1 MNPDA
6 SPFTPDVPA
15 SADIFVGRERHVKDL
30 LAAVRKAKS
39 GKLSVAW
46 IGGERGIGKSSLAA
60 YVGAAAEINDNA
72 LFAHVPLGGVN
83 TLGEMARVSYRRLL
97 QENRNKSWGE
107 NVSSMFSKWVKEV
120 DAFGVKIDLNMKKEE
135 LPSTMEDFAEALTHI
150 AGKVPGRDV
159 LTLVFDDINGIA
171 GEPFFAHGIK
181 SMVDGLAIRKAHIP
195 VCMIFTGL
203 DERLNDM
210 CNVNPSVVRC
220 FQPRIDVEPWT
231 QAESAEFFQ
240 KAFKG
245 ADVTVSHDKIK
256 TLAESCRGIP
266 SVAHELGHAVW
277 REAENKKIEP
287 RVIRISMAMTA
298 HAISGRFMQKDTDKS
313 ILRKIAEKCPWHFSR
328 DSLLDEGFL
337 TDEEEKVLDDFLR
350 RMRKLGGIY
359 HAGSEPGIYRLRIA
373 LAAALAAEIRNGKKQ
388 PRAVRKNDE

>member
-1 MNPDA
+1 MNPET
-6 SPFTPDVPA
+6 SPFTPGVPA
-15 SADIFVGRERHVKDL
+15 SADIFTGREEHVKEL
-30 LAAVRKAKS
+30 LVAVRAAKR

-60 YVGAAAEINDNA
+60 YVGEVAEQKEGA

-83 TLGEMARVSYRRLL
+83 SLGEMAKVSYHRLL
-97 QENRNKSWGE
+97 KENRNKSWGE
-107 NVSSMFSKWVKEV
+107 KVSSLFNRWVTEV
-120 DAFGVKIDLNMKKEE
+120 DAFGVKFRLDMKQEE
-135 LPSTMEDFAEALTHI
+135 LPVTMEDFAETLAHI
-150 AGKVPGRDV
+150 AGEIPGRDV

-171 GEPFFAHGIK
+171 GEPFFAHGVK

-195 VCMIFTGL
+195 VCMMFTGL
-203 DERLNDM
+203 DERLDDM
-210 CNVNPSVVRC
+210 RNTNPSVVRC
-220 FQPRIDVEPWT
+220 FQPMIDVKPWA

-240 KAFKG
+240 NAFKG

-256 TLAESCRGIP
+256 TLAESCRGVP
-266 SVAHELGHAVW
+266 VMAHELGHAVW

-287 RVIRISMAMTA
+287 RVIRISMAMAA

-313 ILRKIAEKCPWHFSR
+313 ILRKIAETNPWNFSR
-328 DSLLDEGFL
+328 DSLLDKGGL

-359 HAGSEPGIYRLRIA
+359 HAGSEPGVYRLRIA

-388 PRAVRKNDE
+388 PRAVRENDE

>member
-1 MNPDA
+1 MNPET

-15 SADIFVGRERHVKDL
+15 SVDIFIGRERHVEDL
-30 LAAVRKAKS
+30 LAAVRKAKR

-46 IGGERGIGKSSLAA
+46 IGGESGIGKSSLAA
-60 YVGAAAEINDNA
+60 YVGAVAEQNEGA
-72 LFAHVPLGGVN
+72 LFAHVPLGDAVTVKDIAQKAYLSLLDN
-83 TLGEMARVSYRRLL
+83 NRDKTLGEKLFALFGKRVRKIGAYGL
-97 QENRNKSWGE
+97 QLELEMKPNESPETLDGLAYELTGIAEKSGAKAM
-107 NVSSMFSKWVKEV
+107 V
-120 DAFGVKIDLNMKKEE
+120 
-135 LPSTMEDFAEALTHI
+135 
-150 AGKVPGRDV
+150 
-159 LTLVFDDINGIA
+159 LVFDDINGIA

-181 SMVDGLAIRKAHIP
+181 SMVDGLAIRKARIP

-231 QAESAEFFQ
+231 QAESVEFFQ
-240 KAFKG
+240 NAFKG

-256 TLAESCRGIP
+256 MLAQSCRGIP

-287 RVIRISMAMTA
+287 RVIRISMAMAA

-313 ILRKIAEKCPWHFSR
+313 ILRKIAETNPWNFSR
-328 DSLLDEGFL
+328 DSLLDKGGL
-337 TDEEEKVLDDFLR
+337 TDEEENVLDDFLR

-359 HAGSEPGIYRLRIA
+359 HAGSEPGVYRLRIA